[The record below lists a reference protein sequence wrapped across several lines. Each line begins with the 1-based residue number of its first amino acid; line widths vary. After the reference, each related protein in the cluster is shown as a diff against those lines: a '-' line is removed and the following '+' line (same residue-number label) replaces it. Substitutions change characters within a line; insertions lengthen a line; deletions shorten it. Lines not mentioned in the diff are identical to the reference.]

1 MQTLSLH
8 TQTHRDTHTHT
19 HTQNGSQTFANL
31 LEGKK
36 GENIDNVG
44 YSNDSL
50 VIVPKAGSVKERIIK
65 LDFIKVKKIFSV
77 KDILKRMMRQAIDW
91 EKIFAKYISKIYKN
105 S

>member
-1 MQTLSLH
+1 MQTLSFH
-8 TQTHRDTHTHT
+8 THTHT
-19 HTQNGSQTFANL
+19 HTHSVDHKPKCKCKTANL
-31 LEGKK
+31 LKGKK
-36 GENIDNVG
+36 GENIDNIG

-50 VIVPKAGSVKERIIK
+50 VTVPKAGSVKEIIK

-77 KDILKRMMRQAIDW
+77 KDIVKRMMRQAIDW

>member
-1 MQTLSLH
+1 MDHKPKCKCKT
-8 TQTHRDTHTHT
+8 
-19 HTQNGSQTFANL
+19 ANL

-36 GENIDNVG
+36 GENIDNIG

-50 VIVPKAGSVKERIIK
+50 VTVPKAGSVKEIIIK

-77 KDILKRMMRQAIDW
+77 KDIVKRMMRQAIDW